1 MIGRSGESTGDE
13 TKREEGGKVEGLV
26 GRVNSAE
33 QCNGIQA
40 LSTSGSLVA
49 LGTVAGRPGHCA
61 DRLIVLERMELRSSD
76 DSMSSSG
83 NKCVICCQLA
93 CVGAGHDKAPA

>member
-13 TKREEGGKVEGLV
+13 TKREEGRKRELVEGLV
-26 GRVNSAE
+26 GRGISVE

-49 LGTVAGRPGHCA
+49 LGTVGRPT
-61 DRLIVLERMELRSSD
+61 
-76 DSMSSSG
+76 
-83 NKCVICCQLA
+83 
-93 CVGAGHDKAPA
+93 APLCRPPRRA